1 MYVALMCKDK
11 PDALQIRLDTRPD
24 HVAYLKDLDAKG
36 ILKIAGPLLDAD
48 DKPCGSLIILKVGD
62 KAEAEQIA
70 KEDPY
75 AKVGLFVEVDIKPY
89 TWIFHEPSAEN
100 GA

>member
-11 PDALQIRLDTRPD
+11 SGSLQKRLDTRPD

-36 ILKIAGPLLDAD
+36 ILKIAGPLLGD
-48 DKPCGSLIILKVGD
+48 DEKPCGSLIILKVGD
-62 KAEAEQIA
+62 RAEAEQIA

-75 AKVGLFVEVDIKPY
+75 AKVGLFAEVDIKPY
-89 TWIFHEPSAEN
+89 TWIFHEPSTEN
-100 GA
+100 EA

>member
-1 MYVALMCKDK
+1 MCKDNNG
-11 PDALQIRLDTRPD
+11 ALQTRLDTRPD

-36 ILKIAGPLLDAD
+36 VLKIAGPLLDDD

-70 KEDPY
+70 KQDPY
-75 AKVGLFVEVDIKPY
+75 AKVGLFAAVDIKPY
-89 TWIFHEPSAEN
+89 TWVFHEPLHEN